1 MDPDTQN
8 ALGLHPDGDRTQNH
22 SEPPCLSKTWIIGE
36 RYLSRRDIT
45 LYTYVHRKRYAYR
58 QRSISN
64 TILFKFWPF
73 IILLWS
79 SSSLPFLL
87 IFSWIGPISALFSLT
102 FFAYFFARTRGKMS
116 QFKCNLICVCRG
128 PYGVSYQYAYG
139 RYDPDVVAGPVYG
152 VPAPPYLEYQSTPPA
167 APRAGCQC
175 PDSGRGP
182 STV

>member
-1 MDPDTQN
+1 
-8 ALGLHPDGDRTQNH
+8 
-22 SEPPCLSKTWIIGE
+22 
-36 RYLSRRDIT
+36 
-45 LYTYVHRKRYAYR
+45 
-58 QRSISN
+58 
-64 TILFKFWPF
+64 
-73 IILLWS
+73 
-79 SSSLPFLL
+79 
-87 IFSWIGPISALFSLT
+87 
-102 FFAYFFARTRGKMS
+102 MS